1 MASFDIFGPP
11 TKDGI
16 KVGYISTTRGR
27 VDGVSILDANK
38 HAKKDPGTVFIYK
51 TRKATKFLNIN
62 EVNELQP
69 TDPDIPDSCED
80 GLELESSP
88 EPAKITFMGGG
99 GVGVRANPVIGR
111 DGAVL
116 AVDLESGGFGYHYP
130 PLAEVRDDSNIG
142 SGAVLRV
149 IAGEQIE
156 TEIIYSDED
165 DYEEYIIPEGDDGGW
180 GDQYT
185 PGGKLLGKW
194 NPAIYGKGSEQIDRT
209 VTQFIQDINNSGKGW
224 WHTRMHPPL
233 RITSD
238 GKTTRTVYNMDNKPY
253 WHEFLNTYGISPKPR
268 SNAKPSSFAGQ
279 WFTFEWEQEFP
290 YDGDYTFRAQCD
302 NKA

>member
-1 MASFDIFGPP
+1 MASFDIFGQP

-62 EVNELQP
+62 EVNELDP
-69 TDPDIPDSCED
+69 TNPDIPDSCPDE
-80 GLELESSP
+80 LKLESPP
-88 EPAKITFMGGG
+88 EDARIVFMGGN
-99 GVGVRANPVIGR
+99 GVGVRANPIIGR

-116 AVDLESGGFGYHYP
+116 AVDLVSGGFGFEYP

-149 IAGEQIE
+149 VTGEQIE
-156 TEIIYSDED
+156 TEIIYSDEE
-165 DYEEYIIPEGDDGGW
+165 DYEEYIIPDEDKPGW

-194 NPAIYGKGSEQIDRT
+194 NPAIYGKGSDQFDRL
-209 VTQFIQDINNSGKGW
+209 VNQFIQDVNRAGKNW
-224 WHTRMHPPL
+224 WTTRMHPPL

-238 GKTTRTVYNMDNKPY
+238 GQTTRTVII
-253 WHEFLNTYGISPKPR
+253 LRGV
-268 SNAKPSSFAGQ
+268 SF
-279 WFTFEWEQEFP
+279 
-290 YDGDYTFRAQCD
+290 
-302 NKA
+302 